1 MARSLSEDFQ
11 SKVSLL
17 IARNNNIL
25 DILTKFQ
32 DSCGKTNRSVIK
44 SATGCGCVKINAE
57 KKSFNIEEIKSLSP
71 KELSGIKGDICSFC
85 RERIENEIGETLFYL
100 AGLCNA
106 MGLSMKDIMKK
117 EISNVE
123 MLGKYSL
130 H

>member
-57 KKSFNIEEIKSLSP
+57 KTSFNIEEISP

>member
-1 MARSLSEDFQ
+1 MALSLSENFQ

-32 DSCGKTNRSVIK
+32 DSSAKTCRSVIK
-44 SATGCGCVKINAE
+44 SATGCGCITINAE
-57 KKSFNIEEIKSLSP
+57 KSVFDIDSIKTKTP
-71 KELSGIKGDICSFC
+71 KELSGINGEFCAYC
-85 RERIENEIGETLFYL
+85 REQIENEIGETLFYL

-106 MGLSMKDIMKK
+106 LEFSMKDIMKK
-117 EISNVE
+117 ELSNVE

-130 H
+130 R

>member
-1 MARSLSEDFQ
+1 MALSLSEDFQ

-32 DSCGKTNRSVIK
+32 DSSGKINRSVVK

-57 KKSFNIEEIKSLSP
+57 KAIFDIERIKTLSP
-71 KELSGIKGDICSFC
+71 KELSGIKGEICIYC

-106 MGLSMKDIMKK
+106 LELSMKDIMKK
-117 EISNVE
+117 ELSNVE

-130 H
+130 K

>member
-57 KKSFNIEEIKSLSP
+57 KTSFNIEEIKSLSP

-85 RERIENEIGETLFYL
+85 RECIENEIGETLFYL

>member
-32 DSCGKTNRSVIK
+32 DSSGKTSRSVIK
-44 SATGCGCVKINAE
+44 SATGCGCVTINAE
-57 KKSFNIEEIKSLSP
+57 KTLFDMDSIKTQTP
-71 KELSGIKGDICSFC
+71 KELSGIKGEICSYC
-85 RERIENEIGETLFYL
+85 RERIENEIGEVLFYL

-106 MGLSMKDIMKK
+106 MGFSMKDIMKK

-130 H
+130 K

>member
-32 DSCGKTNRSVIK
+32 DSTGKTSRSVIK
-44 SATGCGCVKINAE
+44 SATGCGCVKIIGE
-57 KKSFNIEEIKSLSP
+57 KALLDIDTMKSLSP
-71 KELSGIKGDICSFC
+71 KELSGIEGEICPSC
-85 RERIENEIGETLFYL
+85 RERIEDEIGETLFYI

-106 MGLSMKDIMKK
+106 MGFSMKDIMKK

-130 H
+130 K

>member
-57 KKSFNIEEIKSLSP
+57 KTSFNIEEIKSLSP

-123 MLGKYSL
+123 MLGRYSL
-130 H
+130 R

>member
-32 DSCGKTNRSVIK
+32 DSCCKTSRSVIK
-44 SATGCGCVKINAE
+44 SATGCGCVQIKG
-57 KKSFNIEEIKSLSP
+57 KKTVFDIEAIKNLSP
-71 KELSGIKGDICSFC
+71 KELSGIEGDICPYC
-85 RERIENEIGETLFYL
+85 RERIENEIGESLFYM

-106 MGLSMKDIMKK
+106 MGFSMKDIMKK
-117 EISNVE
+117 ELSNVE

>member
-57 KKSFNIEEIKSLSP
+57 KTSFNIEEIKSLSP

-117 EISNVE
+117 EISNV
-123 MLGKYSL
+123 
-130 H
+130 

>member
-57 KKSFNIEEIKSLSP
+57 KTSFNIEEIKSLSP

>member
-44 SATGCGCVKINAE
+44 SATGCGCVRINAE
-57 KKSFNIEEIKSLSP
+57 KTSFNIEEIKSLSP